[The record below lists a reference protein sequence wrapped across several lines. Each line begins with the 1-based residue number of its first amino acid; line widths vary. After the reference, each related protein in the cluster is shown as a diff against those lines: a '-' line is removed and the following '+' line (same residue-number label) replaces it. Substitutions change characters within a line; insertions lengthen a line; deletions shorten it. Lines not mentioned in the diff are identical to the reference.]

1 MKNQY
6 LTLAKREFWEH
17 RSLWIAP
24 VSAAAFMLVTAIGG
38 VLFAPGNVRFGGM
51 RMDGDVERG
60 VPIVSEKLMLVTT
73 IGMASV
79 IIIAACVTA
88 AVYLLDCLYAERK
101 DRSIL
106 FWKSLPVS
114 DRDSVLAK
122 FGVAMLA
129 VPAGVFVL
137 QLVTNLLLT
146 GLVAMASHGEP
157 RWLAMWQFSDW
168 LAAQAQ
174 FAGFVVVA
182 LLWYAPIAAWF
193 MLASVFAGRAPLMF
207 AVLPWVILTIS
218 ERLVLGT
225 SVVWHFVAE
234 RLTPSQAPLERLATP
249 GLWIGLAVTAGMLY
263 MVIRLRRYR
272 DDT

>member
-6 LTLAKREFWEH
+6 LTLVKSEFWEH
-17 RSLWIAP
+17 RSLWMAP
-24 VSAAAFMLVTAIGG
+24 ASAAAFMLVTAIGG
-38 VLFAPGNVRFGGM
+38 ILFAPGNVRFGAM
-51 RMDGDVERG
+51 SMSGDVERG
-60 VPIVSEKLMLVTT
+60 VPLVSDKLMLVTT

-114 DRDSVLAK
+114 DRDSVLVK
-122 FGVAMLA
+122 FGVAMIA

-146 GLVAMASHGEP
+146 GLVAMASRGSP
-157 RWLAMWQFSDW
+157 PWLAMWHFSDW

-174 FAGFVVVA
+174 FAGIIAVT
-182 LLWYAPIAAWF
+182 LLWYAPVAAWF

-225 SVVWHFVAE
+225 TVVWHFAAG
-234 RLTPSQAPLERLATP
+234 RLMPTPDPLGRLASP
-249 GLWIGLAVTAGMLY
+249 GLWIGLAAAAGMLY